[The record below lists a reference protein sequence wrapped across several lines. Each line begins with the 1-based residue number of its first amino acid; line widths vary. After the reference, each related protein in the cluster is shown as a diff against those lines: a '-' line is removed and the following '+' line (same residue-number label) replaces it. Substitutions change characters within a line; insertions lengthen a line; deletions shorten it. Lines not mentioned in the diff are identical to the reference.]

1 MFELLE
7 TNRKC
12 LLSPPFGVP
21 FPGGALAVLFTC
33 QLCVEPLCCC
43 GLCAAQAPGARFTE
57 CTGAEAVVGAGHR
70 RGSCAFA
77 HHGFFFPWLQL
88 YVRGRQVEL
97 KQRCVYLVPGT
108 AIVRGDLSCACQGWV
123 AGVQSV
129 LSWEWG

>member
-21 FPGGALAVLFTC
+21 FPGSALAVPFTC

-57 CTGAEAVVGAGHR
+57 CTGAEAVLGAGHR

-77 HHGFFFPWLQL
+77 HHGFFFFLGFSFML
-88 YVRGRQVEL
+88 EVD
-97 KQRCVYLVPGT
+97 K
-108 AIVRGDLSCACQGWV
+108 
-123 AGVQSV
+123 
-129 LSWEWG
+129 